1 MRVGIGLGSNVGDR
15 SAELAKARGWLRGF
29 DPGAKF
35 SSEVET
41 EPVDCLPG
49 SPSFLNQV
57 AEIVWGG
64 RIGGLLDQTQNYERS
79 RGRRTLRL
87 RNEPRRM
94 DLDLLY
100 AGDMK
105 MRTSRLEIPHPR
117 MGQRRFVMELLAEI
131 CPERRIAGL
140 PGTVGETACWLR
152 GQRGM

>member
-15 SAELAKARGWLRGF
+15 SEELAKARRWLCGF

-64 RIGGLLDQTQNYERS
+64 RVEGLLDQTQNYERS
-79 RGRRTLRL
+79 A
-87 RNEPRRM
+87 
-94 DLDLLY
+94 DYFLL
-100 AGDMK
+100 GDE
-105 MRTSRLEIPHPR
+105 SRE
-117 MGQRRFVMELLAEI
+117 
-131 CPERRIAGL
+131 
-140 PGTVGETACWLR
+140 
-152 GQRGM
+152 